1 MTSEKLRCPLSL
13 FGLKSFHM
21 GLLFLT
27 GWDDGTYCLSFVL
40 FDHENG
46 ISKFLQKTILNM
58 ADSCINIKKN
68 QKAPTTTH
76 KKSQILLY
84 RFLDEYT

>member
-1 MTSEKLRCPLSL
+1 
-13 FGLKSFHM
+13 M

-46 ISKFLQKTILNM
+46 ISKFLQKNILNM
-58 ADSCINIKKN
+58 ADSCINIKKKSKGSN
-68 QKAPTTTH
+68 NNT
-76 KKSQILLY
+76 KKESDIII
-84 RFLDEYT
+84 

>member
-1 MTSEKLRCPLSL
+1 
-13 FGLKSFHM
+13 M

-46 ISKFLQKTILNM
+46 ISKFWQKTILNM
-58 ADSCINIKKN
+58 ADSCINIKK
-68 QKAPTTTH
+68 
-76 KKSQILLY
+76 KSKGSNNN
-84 RFLDEYT
+84 T